1 MAIKF
6 TNNASSTLASSISAS
21 AVTITLAS
29 AGGSLFPALS
39 AGDYFYA
46 TLVDSSSN
54 MEIVKVTARSGD
66 VLTVVRGQDGTTG
79 RTFIGGDKFEL
90 RPTAA
95 ALTDIAFIGYDH
107 IADTTAAHAATAI
120 SNTPAGGI
128 AATTV
133 QAAINELDTEKFAK
147 TGGAIS
153 GAVTIAATTTVTA
166 TGATNAIV
174 GTTGGAANFGGVFSN
189 TDGGVTISF
198 KAAGSNAGDRLFSGT
213 KNATEILYCD
223 EDGNF
228 VAAGNV
234 TAYSDQRLKSDIQTI
249 SGALELVSRMRGVS
263 FMKDGA
269 KGVGVIAQEMKEVL
283 PEVVR
288 DEDEY
293 MSVAYGNI
301 VGVLIEAV
309 KELAVEVDALRA
321 RETRGE

>member
-39 AGDYFYA
+39 GGDYFYA

-79 RTFIGGDKFEL
+79 QPFIGGDKFEL

-107 IADTTAAHAATAI
+107 IADTVGAHAATAI
-120 SNTPAGGI
+120 SNTPAGTI
-128 AATTV
+128 SATTV
-133 QAAINELDTEKFAK
+133 QGAIDDLATEKVAK
-147 TGGAIS
+147 SGDTMSGTLTVSVS
-153 GAVTIAATTTVTA
+153 GAN
-166 TGATNAIV
+166 NAIV
-174 GTTGGAANFGGVFSN
+174 GTTGGAANFGGVFTN
-189 TDGGVTISF
+189 TDGGITISF

-213 KNATEILYCD
+213 KGASEVVYCD

-234 TAYSDQRLKSDIQTI
+234 TSNSDERLKKNWREVPAEFVEQLASVK
-249 SGALELVSRMRGVS
+249 SGVYDRVDEEMTQVGVS
-263 FMKDGA
+263 AQSLAAIMPNAVYEGNDGT
-269 KGVGVIAQEMKEVL
+269 L
-283 PEVVR
+283 
-288 DEDEY
+288 
-293 MSVAYGNI
+293 SVAYGNAAL
-301 VGVLIEAV
+301 VACV
-309 KELAVEVDALRA
+309 ELAKRVVELEKQLAELK
-321 RETRGE
+321 G